1 MSIYLLIAVLF
12 WGFSYIAIKVALN
25 YLTPVEMIAARFV
38 LGGTTLLFIIWFKGL
53 SFNIKKQLRLIII
66 SAAILFL
73 HFWVMATGMLTT
85 TATNTAWIL
94 TTAPIFIALLSFLIL
109 KEPFGLYQILG
120 VILATIGVIFLV
132 SKGELGSLGWI
143 SSTGDWIVLGSC
155 LTWAFYTIVTR
166 RITRSVNPLAA
177 TFWMIAIAGLVIVPY
192 SLLRSG
198 HQVYWR
204 MQPDGIVA
212 LVFLGV
218 GCLAISFWA
227 WSEGLARKPAGEVGI
242 YLYLE
247 PLFTMLGAAFLI
259 QEPIT
264 VWLILGALF
273 IVAAVYVSERFG
285 KTGKSPSP
293 VDV

>member
-166 RITRSVNPLAA
+166 RITRSVNPLVA

-198 HQVYWR
+198 YQTYWR
-204 MQPDGIVA
+204 MQPDGFAA